1 MACAAVDAVSTKALG
16 LDQKE
21 HLKEEGHSSFGFRN
35 IWLIMAG
42 TCWAVGNVGGTV
54 AREKQDLGTG
64 IQCRGVWMR
73 DKPLGVMN
81 YDPGRKCGGEGKG
94 RAGEEKPGKETEVWA
109 QSWEKATNGS
119 GDPEAKTQKNRKQN
133 KTKRNIRTENSL
145 VGTPGSNDF
154 STAN

>member
-1 MACAAVDAVSTKALG
+1 MLVN
-16 LDQKE
+16 
-21 HLKEEGHSSFGFRN
+21 SFE
-35 IWLIMAG
+35 I
-42 TCWAVGNVGGTV
+42 T
-54 AREKQDLGTG
+54 AR
-64 IQCRGVWMR
+64 
-73 DKPLGVMN
+73 
-81 YDPGRKCGGEGKG
+81 GK
-94 RAGEEKPGKETEVWA
+94 GEEKPGKETEVWA